1 MPEPIGIKVVT
12 KNVPDDVMEILLE
25 KQGKLKSKCKC
36 QQSYQTTIYKI
47 IRSLKDKN
55 TLQ

>member
-1 MPEPIGIKVVT
+1 MPEPVGIKVVT

-36 QQSYQTTIYKI
+36 QRSYQFTLYKI
-47 IRSLKDKN
+47 LRAIKDKDI
-55 TLQ
+55 T

>member
-47 IRSLKDKN
+47 LRFMKDKN
-55 TLQ
+55 IGQ